1 MSEEAKVGLV
11 DDAIAIVSIG
21 QKEGVKRSWRFWKK
35 WELYSDVSR
44 DSSDTDE
51 SSDSLRP
58 IGILS
63 MQSLFVF
70 FASHSSARILFRLR
84 HFARPASR
92 KTELRQNY
100 LFALSA
106 FRNTKVLGD
115 LRVNFTTKLTVVN
128 FTSADWLS
136 YLRTQLKA
144 FVDRVLG
151 GVCLRSKIPFFL
163 ALFSRMNFFFSWSI
177 HFKELQRKESLFDC
191 PQIWTVTRLTYVS
204 GNCLFRNITSPRAIF
219 ARSLHITSCYFEIKI
234 FCNFLLQLN
243 MAKRRQLFLALSV
256 LKPRKQTNWRKTKFA
271 LTCSFQK
278 MIRALVFSCF
288 ENFGNLF
295 STFGV
300 LRNYIFWDVG

>member
-92 KTELRQNY
+92 KNEVRKIY

-106 FRNTKVLGD
+106 LRDTRVLGHPSKI
-115 LRVNFTTKLTVVN
+115 FTTKVRMVAN
-128 FTSADWLS
+128 YRSAYWLS

-144 FVDRVLG
+144 FVDRDIFVS
-151 GVCLRSKIPFFL
+151 VV
-163 ALFSRMNFFFSWSI
+163 FSN
-177 HFKELQRKESLFDC
+177 
-191 PQIWTVTRLTYVS
+191 
-204 GNCLFRNITSPRAIF
+204 NCF
-219 ARSLHITSCYFEIKI
+219 
-234 FCNFLLQLN
+234 QL
-243 MAKRRQLFLALSV
+243 
-256 LKPRKQTNWRKTKFA
+256 KQT
-271 LTCSFQK
+271 LTSMSYNSK
-278 MIRALVFSCF
+278 GI
-288 ENFGNLF
+288 
-295 STFGV
+295 
-300 LRNYIFWDVG
+300 

>member
-1 MSEEAKVGLV
+1 MRKGLWGREWGFGRFARKFDHEINGSKLYKRWLTQLSENPV
-11 DDAIAIVSIG
+11 
-21 QKEGVKRSWRFWKK
+21 EGVCGQSTGR
-35 WELYSDVSR
+35 
-44 DSSDTDE
+44 
-51 SSDSLRP
+51 
-58 IGILS
+58 
-63 MQSLFVF
+63 SLFAKQETIF
-70 FASHSSARILFRLR
+70 
-84 HFARPASR
+84 
-92 KTELRQNY
+92 
-100 LFALSA
+100 LSA
-106 FRNTKVLGD
+106 
-115 LRVNFTTKLTVVN
+115 VVSN
-128 FTSADWLS
+128 E
-136 YLRTQLKA
+136 
-144 FVDRVLG
+144 
-151 GVCLRSKIPFFL
+151 
-163 ALFSRMNFFFSWSI
+163 FFFSWSI

-234 FCNFLLQLN
+234 FCNFLLQLT

-288 ENFGNLF
+288 ETFGNLF

>member
-1 MSEEAKVGLV
+1 
-11 DDAIAIVSIG
+11 
-21 QKEGVKRSWRFWKK
+21 
-35 WELYSDVSR
+35 
-44 DSSDTDE
+44 
-51 SSDSLRP
+51 
-58 IGILS
+58 

-151 GVCLRSKIPFFL
+151 GVCLRSKRPFFL
-163 ALFSRMNFFFSWSI
+163 ALLSRMNFFSPEAYTLKSYNAKKVCSI
-177 HFKELQRKESLFDC
+177 
-191 PQIWTVTRLTYVS
+191 
-204 GNCLFRNITSPRAIF
+204 
-219 ARSLHITSCYFEIKI
+219 
-234 FCNFLLQLN
+234 
-243 MAKRRQLFLALSV
+243 AL
-256 LKPRKQTNWRKTKFA
+256 KFG
-271 LTCSFQK
+271 L
-278 MIRALVFSCF
+278 
-288 ENFGNLF
+288 
-295 STFGV
+295 
-300 LRNYIFWDVG
+300 